1 MVPFRHRQ
9 KLLFIGDSITDC
21 GRCEDAAYLGDGY
34 VWILRNFPGARYR
47 GLQLTIV
54 NRGVSGGTTRHLAAR
69 RQTDVIDEQ
78 PDCLSIGAG

>member
-34 VWILRNFPGARYR
+34 VWMLRNFPAARYR
-47 GLQLTIV
+47 ELQLTIV
-54 NRGVSGGTTRHLAAR
+54 NRGVSGGTTRLHVR
-69 RQTDVIDEQ
+69 RRWQ
-78 PDCLSIGAG
+78 PNMGLVV